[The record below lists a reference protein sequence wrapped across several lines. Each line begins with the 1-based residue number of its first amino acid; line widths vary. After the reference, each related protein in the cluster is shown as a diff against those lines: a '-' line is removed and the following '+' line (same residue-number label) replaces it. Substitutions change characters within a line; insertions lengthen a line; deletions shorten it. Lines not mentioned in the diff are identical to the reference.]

1 MIDANPMRRNART
14 KFISVPL
21 KGWEV
26 RHACRTDQHCQTLK
40 RDVMPGVS
48 DPRIHNFPQ
57 ALRVDQRRNK
67 PILASLEQ
75 LPENFEKGKQSIG
88 EH

>member
-1 MIDANPMRRNART
+1 
-14 KFISVPL
+14 
-21 KGWEV
+21 
-26 RHACRTDQHCQTLK
+26 
-40 RDVMPGVS
+40 MPGVS

-57 ALRVDQRRNK
+57 AHRADQCRNK

-75 LPENFEKGKQSIG
+75 FPENFEKGKQSIG

>member
-1 MIDANPMRRNART
+1 
-14 KFISVPL
+14 
-21 KGWEV
+21 
-26 RHACRTDQHCQTLK
+26 
-40 RDVMPGVS
+40 MPGVS